1 MEEAPQAQI
10 STLIL
15 YNINNKEK
23 GEKYATFIAT
33 HYLVFVFSLNCEIK
47 IN

>member
-1 MEEAPQAQI
+1 MPQAQI

-33 HYLVFVFSLNCEIK
+33 ATHYLVFVFSLNCEIK